1 MFFIESIR
9 KFTVEE
15 LHKFDG
21 REGRSAYVAYKG
33 KVYDVTD
40 SYLWLDCE
48 HQYEHKAGADLTEA
62 MAASP
67 HGDRVVENMKLVRVL
82 V

>member
-1 MFFIESIR
+1 METSR

-15 LHKFDG
+15 LGKFDG
-21 REGRSAYVAYKG
+21 KEGRSAYVAYKG
-33 KVYDVTD
+33 KIYDVTD
-40 SYLWLDCE
+40 SYLWLDGE
-48 HQYEHKAGADLTEA
+48 HQFEHKAGADLTEA

-67 HGDRVVENMKLVRVL
+67 HGDRVVENMKLVGVL

>member
-1 MFFIESIR
+1 METSR

-15 LHKFDG
+15 LGKFDG
-21 REGRSAYVAYKG
+21 KEGRSAYVAYKG
-33 KVYDVTD
+33 KIYDVTD
-40 SYLWLDCE
+40 SYLWLDGE
-48 HQYEHKAGADLTEA
+48 HQFERKAGADLTEA

-67 HGDRVVENMKLVRVL
+67 HGDRVVENMKLVGVL